1 LPSDPRSDALRA
13 LSTFLVTDASLGDTL
28 HHVAELTTS
37 ALGGAEFAGIAIL
50 GRDGRPTTA
59 VFTDQESPEVDQA
72 QYESGRGPCLD
83 AWRQRRTVRVDDM
96 TAAAD
101 TYPEFART
109 TLDHGI
115 VSTLSL
121 PLTAGGEGIGALNLY
136 ARKENAFSEGDQELG
151 EELAAAAAAVLANA
165 AAYWSAFE
173 LSENLSEAMKS
184 RAVIEQAKGILMAGS
199 PKLDA
204 DGAFDLLRR
213 ASQRENVKLR
223 EIAQRIVDRRPAA
236 PNAGRG

>member
-1 LPSDPRSDALRA
+1 
-13 LSTFLVTDASLGDTL
+13 
-28 HHVAELTTS
+28 
-37 ALGGAEFAGIAIL
+37 
-50 GRDGRPTTA
+50 
-59 VFTDQESPEVDQA
+59 
-72 QYESGRGPCLD
+72 
-83 AWRQRRTVRVDDM
+83 
-96 TAAAD
+96 
-101 TYPEFART
+101 
-109 TLDHGI
+109 
-115 VSTLSL
+115 
-121 PLTAGGEGIGALNLY
+121 
-136 ARKENAFSEGDQELG
+136 
-151 EELAAAAAAVLANA
+151 VLANA